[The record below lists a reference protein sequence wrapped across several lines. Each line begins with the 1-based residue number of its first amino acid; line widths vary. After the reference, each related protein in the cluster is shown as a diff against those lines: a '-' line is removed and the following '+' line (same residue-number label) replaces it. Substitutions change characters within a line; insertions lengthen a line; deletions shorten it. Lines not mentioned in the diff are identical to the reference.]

1 MSQKEVSDSIDSKE
15 EEVNKSIN
23 KKDNL
28 VGNKF
33 KKGVIWYGNGD

>member
-15 EEVNKSIN
+15 EEVSKSIN
-23 KKDNL
+23 KKDIL

-33 KKGVIWYGNGD
+33 KKGVIWNRNGD